1 MPLPPYKRFHPE
13 AVVTPEQLM
22 VLKSYLNPE
31 ARKEAATAGEI
42 NAATGQYDKWI
53 QSGDVTPNVAPAP
66 NGIAFLPEYK
76 NWKAISS
83 TERFDNQTLR
93 QILGNDVAAKANA
106 ANHNNPRPDR
116 AEVEQVR
123 RP

>member
-1 MPLPPYKRFHPE
+1 
-13 AVVTPEQLM
+13 M
-22 VLKSYLNPE
+22 VWKSYGRRGE
-31 ARKEAATAGEI
+31 RKEAATAGEI
-42 NAATGQYDKWI
+42 NAASAQYDKWI

-93 QILGNDVAAKANA
+93 QILGNDVAVKAIA
-106 ANHNNPRPDR
+106 ANHINPWPDGTEF
-116 AEVEQVR
+116 AKGAWLQQADAKGVVVAGACF
-123 RP
+123 

>member
-1 MPLPPYKRFHPE
+1 
-13 AVVTPEQLM
+13 M
-22 VLKSYLNPE
+22 VLKSYLTPE
-31 ARKEAATAGEI
+31 ARKEAATAEEI
-42 NAATGQYDKWI
+42 NAANAQHYIWI

-93 QILGNDVAAKANA
+93 QILGNDVAVKSRGK
-106 ANHNNPRPDR
+106 NHINPWPDR
-116 AEVEQVR
+116 RAFAKVPRLEQAEEKGLVGGGG
-123 RP
+123 